1 MHAYLHAHLH
11 MYSICTHTASNPTQL
26 HGMGF
31 FLALNALNF
40 AEADRPFNR
49 LSGKQL
55 AEMYFATGL
64 QCHVSIPYG
73 ASVPMVSLHFV
84 LQSCLLSRLVV
95 NSRPNYAIL
104 L

>member
-1 MHAYLHAHLH
+1 MLMHTHTL
-11 MYSICTHTASNPTQL
+11 THTASNPTQL

-73 ASVPMVSLHFV
+73 ASVPMVRIIPLV
-84 LQSCLLSRLVV
+84 LASTLTL
-95 NSRPNYAIL
+95 
-104 L
+104 